1 MTTRT
6 AAELLSVS
14 DIKAEF
20 PAALSAML
28 DTGQA
33 VGRTRKVPF
42 VGGSTVNNLY
52 VLRNLYEAIRPA
64 RTLEVGLAC
73 GASALLLT
81 SLHRKHAPDAKGQHT
96 AIDPFQ
102 ADLDDAGLHQIA
114 CDGLAPYFRHLR
126 EPSLSAL
133 PRLLAE
139 GERFQLIYVDGSHL
153 YEDVF
158 IDAFYGTRLLDRGG
172 VIAFDDS
179 TWPDVAK
186 VIRFFERN
194 FAGRLERL
202 DVLDY
207 RPPETVNAKTR
218 IAYRLGRNQI
228 TAFRLIDDPV
238 RPWSAKMVDF

>member
-1 MTTRT
+1 MAGGPVR
-6 AAELLSVS
+6 AA
-14 DIKAEF
+14 DIQAEF
-20 PAALSAML
+20 PAALRAILQSGEAA
-28 DTGQA
+28 GK
-33 VGRTRKVPF
+33 TRKVPF
-42 VGGSTVNNLY
+42 VGGSTLNNLY
-52 VLRNLYEAIRPA
+52 VLRSLFEEIRPA

-73 GASALLLT
+73 GASALPLAA
-81 SLHRKHAPDAKGQHT
+81 LHRKYDPEGTGQHT

-102 ADLDDAGLHQIA
+102 ADLDDAGLNQIA
-114 CDGLAPYFRHLR
+114 CDGLATHFRHLR

-139 GERFQLIYVDGSHL
+139 GERFQLVYVDGSHL

-158 IDAFYGTRLLDRGG
+158 IDAFYGIRLLDKDG

-186 VIRFFERN
+186 VISFIERN

-202 DVLDY
+202 DALNY
-207 RPPETVNAKTR
+207 RPPETVSAKTR
-218 IAYRLGRNQI
+218 IAHRLGRNQI
-228 TAFRLIDDPV
+228 TVFRLIDDPV